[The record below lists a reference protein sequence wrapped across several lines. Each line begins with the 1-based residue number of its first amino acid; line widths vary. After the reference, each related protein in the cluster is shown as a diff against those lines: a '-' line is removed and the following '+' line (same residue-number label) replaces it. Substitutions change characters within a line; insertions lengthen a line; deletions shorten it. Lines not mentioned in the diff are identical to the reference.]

1 MIIFING
8 SINSGKST
16 IAKRL
21 SEKIPNSIVLE
32 IDVLRDFIKF
42 VSLDKAIPINLENA
56 VSLTKNFINHN
67 FSVIIPYPLSKKN
80 YNFLFEGLR
89 DVKEKIY
96 TFTLNPSIETVL
108 EGRGRTLTGWEK
120 ERIKHHYKIKINK
133 PDFGM
138 IIDNSHQTP
147 DETTNQILTLLK

>member
-1 MIIFING
+1 MIILING

-56 VSLTKNFINHN
+56 VSLTKNFVKHN
-67 FSVIIPYPLSKKN
+67 FNIIIPYPLSKKN
-80 YNFLFEGLR
+80 YDFLVEGLKNI
-89 DVKEKIY
+89 KEKIC
-96 TFTLNPSIETVL
+96 TFTLNPSIEIVL
-108 EGRGRTLTGWEK
+108 EGRGRKLTDWEK
-120 ERIKHHYKIKINK
+120 ERIKHHYKIKINM
-133 PDFGM
+133 PDFGT

-147 DETTNQILTLLK
+147 DETTDQILTLLK

>member
-16 IAKRL
+16 IAKNL
-21 SEKIPNSIVLE
+21 AEEIPNSVVLE
-32 IDVLRDFIKF
+32 IDVLRDLIKI
-42 VSLDKAIPINLENA
+42 VPLDKAIPINLENT
-56 VSLTKNFINHN
+56 VLLTRNFVKHHFN
-67 FSVIIPYPLSKKN
+67 VLIPYPLSKKN
-80 YNFLFEGLR
+80 HDFLIEGLK
-89 DVKEKIY
+89 DIKEKMH
-96 TFTLNPSIETVL
+96 TFTLNPSIEIVL
-108 EGRGRTLTGWEK
+108 GGRGRKLTEWEK

-147 DETTNQILTLLK
+147 EETTAQILALIK

>member
-21 SEKIPNSIVLE
+21 SEKIPNLIVLE
-32 IDVLRDFIKF
+32 IDVLRDLIKF
-42 VSLDKAIPINLENA
+42 VPLDKAIPINLENT
-56 VSLTKNFINHN
+56 VLLTKNFVKHHFN
-67 FSVIIPYPLSKKN
+67 VLIPYPLSKKN
-80 YNFLFEGLR
+80 YDFLVEGLNNI
-89 DVKEKIY
+89 KEKIY
-96 TFTLNPSIETVL
+96 TFTLNPSIQVVL
-108 EGRGRTLTGWEK
+108 EGRGRKLTEWEK

-133 PDFGM
+133 PDFGT

>member
-67 FSVIIPYPLSKKN
+67 FSVIIPYPLSKKIII
-80 YNFLFEGLR
+80 FSLKALGMS
-89 DVKEKIY
+89 KKKY
-96 TFTLNPSIETVL
+96 THS
-108 EGRGRTLTGWEK
+108 R
-120 ERIKHHYKIKINK
+120 
-133 PDFGM
+133 
-138 IIDNSHQTP
+138 
-147 DETTNQILTLLK
+147 